1 MADTLTRRSPLQD
14 WDSRFAEL
22 PESVHIAE
30 EPCTAMV
37 DLWVDPSGA
46 GGAAVAAVV
55 GIDGLPTIPST
66 AVNGPDTTVIWF
78 GPDEWLVTSATR
90 AGEDLEAQLRA
101 AVADHDG
108 AAVDVSAQRTTLR
121 LRGAHARDVLAKGC
135 SIDLHPSRFGI
146 GTAVQTT
153 LGLAGVVLLALP
165 PGADGHPEYLVLVR
179 SSFAGYLR
187 SMRSNL
193 VALRGALGC
202 S

>member
-135 SIDLHPSRFGI
+135 SLDLHPSVFGP
-146 GTAVQTT
+146 GAAAQTM
-153 LGLAGVVLLALP
+153 LGLAGVVLIP
-165 PGADGHPEYLVLVR
+165 VDDSGTDYRILVR
-179 SSFAGYLR
+179 SSFARHLAEW
-187 SMRSNL
+187 L
-193 VALRGALGC
+193 VDAAQEYTVAW
-202 S
+202 